1 MNNFSDLVLLVG
13 TNPLPNY
20 VVAKYFLKN
29 NKNLKKIWLL
39 HSETRVDIGQEG
51 TKWLAENIKEV
62 LTEEFNQKGLKF
74 NYCSLSNVSSAKETR
89 NNINEKLIKNLS
101 NESNVHLNYT
111 GGTKTMAVHS
121 HRVLRENLK
130 NVSFSYLDVRTFS
143 LKDDEKGNITE
154 DLREKINISLE
165 NLMKLHGYERNK
177 KASAN
182 YWDHWKPTL
191 ETFKQLIGCD
201 KLQNY
206 LKWKND
212 ELRPIFYRFGKFLSW
227 QDFQRSYGSS
237 SFKNSLNNDLRA
249 LLSTIPGE
257 NKFFDEKWEIKINI
271 NNENEYKRRCKET
284 IEGFLDGK
292 WLEGYVYMI
301 LKQKTEKEFSRRN
314 IPIEANWYIKKT
326 KGKKTFELDVI
337 LINGYQV
344 CGISC
349 TTSNYESR
357 CKSKGFE
364 VLHRV
369 NQIGGEEA
377 KAILI
382 TCLPKEKTGK
392 EGEKIKT
399 VEEMDS
405 DLKTITGSDDEK
417 LLVLGIDDLKEDK
430 VWKKIKGFV
439 WKD

>member
-1 MNNFSDLVLLVG
+1 
-13 TNPLPNY
+13 
-20 VVAKYFLKN
+20 
-29 NKNLKKIWLL
+29 
-39 HSETRVDIGQEG
+39 
-51 TKWLAENIKEV
+51 
-62 LTEEFNQKGLKF
+62 
-74 NYCSLSNVSSAKETR
+74 
-89 NNINEKLIKNLS
+89 
-101 NESNVHLNYT
+101 
-111 GGTKTMAVHS
+111 
-121 HRVLRENLK
+121 
-130 NVSFSYLDVRTFS
+130 
-143 LKDDEKGNITE
+143 
-154 DLREKINISLE
+154 
-165 NLMKLHGYERNK
+165 MK
-177 KASAN
+177 
-182 YWDHWKPTL
+182 
-191 ETFKQLIGCD
+191 
-201 KLQNY
+201 
-206 LKWKND
+206 
-212 ELRPIFYRFGKFLSW
+212 
-227 QDFQRSYGSS
+227 RSIRM
-237 SFKNSLNNDLRA
+237 K
-249 LLSTIPGE
+249 
-257 NKFFDEKWEIKINI
+257 
-271 NNENEYKRRCKET
+271 
-284 IEGFLDGK
+284 
-292 WLEGYVYMI
+292 
-301 LKQKTEKEFSRRN
+301 KQKTEKEFSRRN